1 MQAENRGQWSDERLL
16 AAIAVNDGAAFSDF
30 YRRHLPA
37 VLAYLIRATG
47 DPEGAAD
54 LAAEVFAAVLIAAP
68 RYRPESESA
77 GPWVLG
83 IARNKLLESLRRG
96 RVEAKARKQLG
107 LGAIALEDEDL
118 ERVEALADQG
128 MGRLAQLVDQL
139 PEEERFAVRSRV
151 IDERSYREI
160 ATELECSEMVI
171 RKRVSRGLGR
181 IRRQAGSETSA

>member
-47 DPEGAAD
+47 DPERAAD

-68 RYRPESESA
+68 RYRPEGESA

-83 IARNKLLESLRRG
+83 IARNKLRESLRRG

-128 MGRLAQLVDQL
+128 MGRLAQLVEQL

-151 IDERSYREI
+151 IDERSYRDI
-160 ATELECSEMVI
+160 ATELQCSEMVI

-181 IRRQAGSETSA
+181 IRRQAGTEASP